1 MFKMDVTVVNPTGL
15 HARPASDFVSK
26 AKSYESKISIRRSG
40 TDVPAKNAKSI
51 VVVLAMGLA
60 QGNSVELIAEGPDEE
75 KAVTELAE
83 LIRSGFG
90 EI

>member
-1 MFKMDVTVVNPTGL
+1 MDVTVVNPTGL

>member
-1 MFKMDVTVVNPTGL
+1 MKERDTGMNL
-15 HARPASDFVSK
+15 NI
-26 AKSYESKISIRRSG
+26 KSFIS
-40 TDVPAKNAKSI
+40 AI